1 MSTPSIVELVVNAPV
16 SAPPVLGKAA
26 LAVVV
31 VVDKTPSRVA
41 MSTPSI
47 VELVVKAPVSAPPA
61 LGKAALAVVVVDVS
75 IPSRV
80 AMSTPSIV
88 ELVVNAP
95 VSAPPADARN
105 PVRGTVKFTF
115 PEPSSGIMVTDPLAL
130 FNLIAIFIYL

>member
-1 MSTPSIVELVVNAPV
+1 
-16 SAPPVLGKAA
+16 
-26 LAVVV
+26 
-31 VVDKTPSRVA
+31 
-41 MSTPSI
+41 
-47 VELVVKAPVSAPPA
+47 
-61 LGKAALAVVVVDVS
+61 
-75 IPSRV
+75 
-80 AMSTPSIV
+80 MSTPSIV